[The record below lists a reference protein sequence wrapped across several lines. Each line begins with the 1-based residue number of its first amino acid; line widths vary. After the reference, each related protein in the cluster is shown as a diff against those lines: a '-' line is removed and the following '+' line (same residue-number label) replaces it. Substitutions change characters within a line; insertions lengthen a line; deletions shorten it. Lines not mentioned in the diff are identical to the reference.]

1 MGFQCDSLSINHSN
15 VVVEESGCCNL
26 SQHSPKKTTV
36 SHEALIQASADLQSE
51 ICFIRAKPPEYDV
64 NTISCGG
71 FLPFPHTQS
80 STQIKN

>member
-1 MGFQCDSLSINHSN
+1 MLWWKK
-15 VVVEESGCCNL
+15 VEAVIRANT
-26 SQHSPKKTTV
+26 HPKRQQV

-64 NTISCGG
+64 NTISSGG